1 MTDETITDIAALPPA
16 DRAMIVLNTTKTE
29 ADLKAMVEEAQAI
42 TEVADK
48 TARELAHRTG
58 MKLKN
63 ARTTITKTGKEAR
76 DDATAFCKAVIDE
89 EKRLIAITQAEE
101 TRVLALR
108 DAFDKRIEDEK
119 AAKAA
124 READIKGKIAG
135 IRALAQELAL
145 AEVSSEDIAAEREAL
160 AAFVPTEEVFGEF
173 IDDCKAALT
182 EADAALAEL
191 FDKVSS
197 REQAAALVAAEQA
210 KLEAERR
217 AFEEERAAYEAE
229 KRAFEERKAAEA
241 AASSAEQSGSVS
253 APLEE
258 QAAAA
263 HEKLD
268 RWLAEEPADVM
279 PVVEVTAEEAAQ
291 VFTEADDAPITVAPF
306 HIRQLA
312 LATADQFQA
321 LAGKVAVVGF
331 LDFATQLEA
340 VSNMLRT
347 GQHDA
352 KLQAADLEAV
362 LAADNAL
369 LDATMNAIDA
379 LGDEAIAA

>member
-1 MTDETITDIAALPPA
+1 MTTETTDIAMLPPA

-29 ADLKAMVEEAQAI
+29 ADLKAMVEEAKAI

-48 TARELAHRTG
+48 TSRELAHRTG

-101 TRVLALR
+101 TRVLAMR

-145 AEVSSEDIAAEREAL
+145 AEVASADIAAEREAL

-173 IDDCKAALT
+173 TDDCKAALT
-182 EADAALAEL
+182 EADAALADL
-191 FDKVSS
+191 FEKVVS
-197 REQAAALVAAEQA
+197 REQAAAAVAAEQA

-241 AASSAEQSGSVS
+241 AAASVADAGSVS
-253 APLEE
+253 APVEE

-268 RWLAEEPADVM
+268 RWLAEDSADVM
-279 PVVEVTAEEAAQ
+279 PVVEVTAEQAAE
-291 VFTEADDAPITVAPF
+291 VFTEAEPMQVTDF
-306 HIRQLA
+306 RIRRLA
-312 LATADQFQA
+312 LATADQFDA
-321 LAGKVAVVGF
+321 LSAKVAIVGF
-331 LDFATQLEA
+331 IDFAQQLEA
-340 VSNMLRT
+340 VSHALRN
-347 GQHDA
+347 GSHDHA
-352 KLQAADLEAV
+352 LASSDLEAIV
-362 LAADNAL
+362 ASDNAL
-369 LDATMNAIDA
+369 IDATMNAIDA
-379 LGDEAIAA
+379 LADQSIAA

>member
-1 MTDETITDIAALPPA
+1 MTTETITDIAALPPA

-29 ADLKAMVEEAQAI
+29 ADLKAMVEEAKTIIA
-42 TEVADK
+42 VNDK
-48 TARELAHRTG
+48 VDRDQAHRTG

-145 AEVSSEDIAAEREAL
+145 AEVSSQDIAAEREAL
-160 AAFVPTEEVFGEF
+160 ATFVPTEEVFGEF

-191 FDKVSS
+191 FDKVVS

-241 AASSAEQSGSVS
+241 AAASVAPSGSVS
-253 APLEE
+253 APVETPE
-258 QAAAA
+258 QP
-263 HEKLD
+263 ELPEGWNED
-268 RWLAEEPADVM
+268 EQTLVM
-279 PVVEVTAEEAAQ
+279 PVIEVTAEEAAQ

-312 LATADQFQA
+312 LATADQFAA

>member
-1 MTDETITDIAALPPA
+1 MTTETITDIAALPPA

-191 FDKVSS
+191 FEKVST
-197 REQAAALVAAEQA
+197 REQAAAAVAAEQA

-241 AASSAEQSGSVS
+241 AASSVEQSGSV
-253 APLEE
+253 A
-258 QAAAA
+258 
-263 HEKLD
+263 
-268 RWLAEEPADVM
+268 EPAETPEQPELPEGWHEDEQTLVM
-279 PVVEVTAEEAAQ
+279 PVIEVTAEEAAQ

>member
-29 ADLKAMVEEAQAI
+29 ADLKAMVEEAKAI
-42 TEVADK
+42 TEVKEKAD
-48 TARELAHRTG
+48 RVNAHLVG
-58 MKLKN
+58 MKLRT
-63 ARTTITKTGKEAR
+63 ARTTITKVGKEAR

-108 DAFDKRIEDEK
+108 DAYDKRIEDEK
-119 AAKAA
+119 AVKAA
-124 READIKGKIAG
+124 REAEIKGKIAG

-160 AAFVPTEEVFGEF
+160 ATFVPSEEVFAEF
-173 IDDCKAALT
+173 TDECKAALT

-191 FDKVSS
+191 FEKVAQ

-241 AASSAEQSGSVS
+241 AAASVAPSGSVS
-253 APLEE
+253 EPVETPE
-258 QAAAA
+258 QPELPEGW
-263 HEKLD
+263 HEDEQTL
-268 RWLAEEPADVM
+268 VM
-279 PVVEVTAEEAAQ
+279 PVIEVTAEEAAQ
-291 VFTEADDAPITVAPF
+291 VFKEADDALLTVADWKT
-306 HIRQLA
+306 RRLA

-331 LDFATQLEA
+331 ADFAQQLEA

-352 KLQAADLEAV
+352 QLAAADHEAIV
-362 LAADNAL
+362 AADNAL
-369 LDATMNAIDA
+369 LDATVNAIDA
-379 LGDEAIAA
+379 LGDEALAA

>member
-1 MTDETITDIAALPPA
+1 MTTETITDIAALPPA

-145 AEVSSEDIAAEREAL
+145 AEVSSQDIAAEREAL

-191 FDKVSS
+191 FEKVST
-197 REQAAALVAAEQA
+197 REQAAAAVAAEQA

-241 AASSAEQSGSVS
+241 AASSVEQSGSV
-253 APLEE
+253 A
-258 QAAAA
+258 
-263 HEKLD
+263 
-268 RWLAEEPADVM
+268 EPAETPEQPELPEGWHEDEQTLVM
-279 PVVEVTAEEAAQ
+279 PVIEVTAEEAAQ

-352 KLQAADLEAV
+352 KLAAADLEAI

>member
-1 MTDETITDIAALPPA
+1 MTTETITDIAALPPA

-135 IRALAQELAL
+135 IRGLAQELAL
-145 AEVSSEDIAAEREAL
+145 AEVSSQDIAAEREAL

-191 FDKVSS
+191 FEKVST

-241 AASSAEQSGSVS
+241 AASSVEPSGSVS
-253 APLEE
+253 VPAETPE
-258 QAAAA
+258 QPELPEGW
-263 HEKLD
+263 HEDEQTL
-268 RWLAEEPADVM
+268 VM
-279 PVVEVTAEEAAQ
+279 PVIEVTAEEAAQ

>member
-29 ADLKAMVEEAQAI
+29 ADLKAMAEEAKAI
-42 TEVADK
+42 TEVKEKAD
-48 TARELAHRTG
+48 RVQAHLIG

-63 ARTTITKTGKEAR
+63 ARTTITKVGKEAR

-108 DAFDKRIEDEK
+108 DAYDKRIEDEK

-135 IRALAQELAL
+135 IRGLAQELAL
-145 AEVSSEDIAAEREAL
+145 AEVSSQDIAAEREAL
-160 AAFVPTEEVFGEF
+160 SAFVPTEEVFGEF

-191 FDKVSS
+191 FEKVST
-197 REQAAALVAAEQA
+197 REQAAAAVAAEQA

-241 AASSAEQSGSVS
+241 AASSVEPSGSVS
-253 APLEE
+253 APAETPE
-258 QAAAA
+258 QPELPEGW
-263 HEKLD
+263 HEDEQTL
-268 RWLAEEPADVM
+268 VM
-279 PVVEVTAEEAAQ
+279 PVIEVTAEEAAQ

-347 GQHDA
+347 GQHDT

>member
-1 MTDETITDIAALPPA
+1 MTTETITDIAALPPA

-29 ADLKAMVEEAQAI
+29 ADLKAMVEEAKTIIA
-42 TEVADK
+42 VNDK
-48 TARELAHRTG
+48 VDRDQAHRTG

-145 AEVSSEDIAAEREAL
+145 AEVSSQDIAAEREAL
-160 AAFVPTEEVFGEF
+160 ATFVPTEEVFGEF

-191 FDKVSS
+191 FDKVVS

-241 AASSAEQSGSVS
+241 AAASVAPSGSVS
-253 APLEE
+253 APVETPE
-258 QAAAA
+258 QP
-263 HEKLD
+263 ELPEGWNED
-268 RWLAEEPADVM
+268 EQTLVM
-279 PVVEVTAEEAAQ
+279 PVIEVTAEEAAQ

-312 LATADQFQA
+312 LATADQFTA

-352 KLQAADLEAV
+352 KLQAADHEAII
-362 LAADNAL
+362 AADNAL
-369 LDATMNAIDA
+369 LDATVNAIDA